1 MVSKIEVKNLG
12 LNFLIAFLILL
23 LSLVIDFL
31 ISDPSPNTPWTLRYK
46 VHPTV
51 WMGKL
56 TYRLKTVLRN
66 PNPKIEKFNGVVLAL
81 IVIIS
86 FAVPTYIILKLL
98 REYFSVIVYIIVA
111 ALILKMTI
119 CIKLETEW
127 AYGVSNAIKNDDLI
141 EARKYAHFSRRD
153 SSNLNGPQIA
163 SSVIESMAE
172 NLADFRLSPLF
183 YYGAFG
189 TVGAVAYRAV
199 NTLDGVIGFKDH
211 EHINIGWF
219 SASLD
224 TVVNYIPTRIAA
236 ILIILASA
244 IFGEDYRRAWKIA
257 LHDRKSVPSRNHGWT
272 MAAMAGALNVR
283 LEKPN
288 QYIINADSALPSHAD
303 IIKALRIRNM
313 VTILFIILIVVPL
326 LYLSTGLQCLV

>member
-1 MVSKIEVKNLG
+1 MG
-12 LNFLIAFLILL
+12 LNFLTAFLILL
-23 LSLVIDFL
+23 LSLAIDFL

-56 TYRLKTVLRN
+56 TYRLKTILKN
-66 PNPKIEKFNGVVLAL
+66 PNSKIEKFNGAVLAL

-86 FAVPTYIILKLL
+86 FTVPTYLILTILKG
-98 REYFSVIVYIIVA
+98 YFSVIIYIIVA

-127 AYGVSNAIKNDDLI
+127 AYGVSNAIKNNDLA

-183 YYGAFG
+183 YYGALG
-189 TVGAVAYRAV
+189 TAGAVAYRAI
-199 NTLDGVIGFKDH
+199 NTLDGVIGFKDP

-224 TVVNYIPTRIAA
+224 TIVNYIPTRIAA
-236 ILIILASA
+236 LLIILASA
-244 IFGEDYRRAWKIA
+244 ILGQDYKRAWKIA
-257 LHDRKSVPSRNHGWT
+257 LRDRKNVPSRNHGWT

-283 LEKPN
+283 LEKPGH
-288 QYIINADSALPSHAD
+288 YVINNGSIMPSHLD
-303 IIKALRIRNM
+303 IIRALRIRNM

-326 LYLSTGLQCLV
+326 LYLSAGLQFLV